1 MRVSLVLH
9 VTPQGEGAEGAPL
22 HQPMHFMAVFSSLQ
36 TGSLSE
42 AGTEEKSFASDK
54 TADSIAE
61 EDDDVFVAA
70 RTTEDLF
77 TVIHR

>member
-1 MRVSLVLH
+1 M
-9 VTPQGEGAEGAPL
+9 
-22 HQPMHFMAVFSSLQ
+22 
-36 TGSLSE
+36 
-42 AGTEEKSFASDK
+42 EEKSFASDK

-61 EDDDVFVAA
+61 EDDDVFVTS

>member
-1 MRVSLVLH
+1 
-9 VTPQGEGAEGAPL
+9 
-22 HQPMHFMAVFSSLQ
+22 MHFMAVFSSLQ

>member
-1 MRVSLVLH
+1 MPCRGF
-9 VTPQGEGAEGAPL
+9 T
-22 HQPMHFMAVFSSLQ
+22 AVFSLP
-36 TGSLSE
+36 TGSSAE

-54 TADSIAE
+54 TAESIVE
-61 EDDDVFVAA
+61 EDDEVFTTS